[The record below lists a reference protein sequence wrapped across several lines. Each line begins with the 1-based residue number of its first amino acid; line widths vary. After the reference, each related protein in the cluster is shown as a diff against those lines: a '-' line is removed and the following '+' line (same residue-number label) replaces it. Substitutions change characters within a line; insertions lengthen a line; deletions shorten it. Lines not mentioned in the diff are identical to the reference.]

1 MLLIPIVISL
11 VQADA
16 AAVHQAEVSAPV
28 FVPAPSAPRPP
39 PPPPPPA
46 TPYPYSPPKPKGDP
60 SGWVR
65 NSDYPKQLSNGQ
77 SGVTQFRL
85 LISDKG
91 KPIACDV
98 MISSGH
104 PELDAKTCEV
114 LMKRAKFIPAQSG
127 YNRPT
132 NGSYTARARW
142 IAPAPK

>member
-1 MLLIPIVISL
+1 MLLIPIVIVSL
-11 VQADA
+11 AQAGA
-16 AAVHQAEVSAPV
+16 AAVDQAEPPATV
-28 FVPAPSAPRPP
+28 FAPAPPAPP
-39 PPPPPPA
+39 PPPPPP
-46 TPYPYSPPKPKGDP
+46 TPYPRTPPKPKGDP

-65 NSDYPKQLSNGQ
+65 SSDYPKQLRNGQ

-85 LISDKG
+85 LISDTG

-98 MISSGH
+98 MSSSGH

-114 LMKRAKFIPAQSG
+114 LMKRAKFVPARSG

-142 IAPAPK
+142 VAPAPK